1 MPALALS
8 RRLKKYRALMDAGEL
23 RDALERFIRRE
34 SGRPLRVE
42 HLAPLPGG
50 ASREMF
56 GFELRETDDDTPM
69 QMVLR
74 LDPPPGR
81 MQSDRGEEFRLL
93 QLTHESGVKVPRVH
107 WLGELSDGLGARFF
121 VMDRVGGEAI
131 ARRLLRDEHYE
142 VTRRA
147 LPGDLARELGRT
159 HAVNL
164 SDPRLATLRERA
176 PGGDDPR
183 RFARFEIDR
192 YRNLLDLADQGWP
205 RPALSFGERWL
216 RRNAPAASRIGLV
229 HGDFRIGNVMFDE
242 RGLTAV
248 IDWELSHIGDPLED
262 IGWMTVRAWRF
273 GEDDRPVGG
282 LCSREKLWDLY
293 GRETGVDVD
302 VNAALWWEIF
312 GNWKWTVICV
322 LQAASHK
329 AGRVLNVELAS
340 LGRRTAEVEWEL
352 IARIEDYDARST

>member
-1 MPALALS
+1 MAT
-8 RRLKKYRALMDAGEL
+8 DDL
-23 RDALERFIRRE
+23 RDALERFVRRE

-42 HLAPLPGG
+42 RLAPLAGG

-56 GFELRETDDDTPM
+56 GFDLRETDDETPR

-93 QLTHESGVKVPRVH
+93 QVTHESGVKVPRAH
-107 WLGELSDGLGARFF
+107 WLGEVADGLGARFL
-121 VMDRVGGEAI
+121 VMDRVRGEAI
-131 ARRLLRDEHYE
+131 ARRLLRDDHYE
-142 VTRRA
+142 ATRRT
-147 LPGDLARELGRT
+147 LPADLARELGRI
-159 HAVNL
+159 HAVDIH
-164 SDPRLATLRERA
+164 DPRLAALRERA
-176 PGGDDPR
+176 PVGDDPT
-183 RFARFEIDR
+183 RFARFEIER

-205 RPALSFGERWL
+205 RPALSFGQRWL
-216 RRNAPAASRIGLV
+216 RRHAPAASRIGLV

-262 IGWMTVRAWRF
+262 LGWMTVRAWRF
-273 GEDDRPVGG
+273 GRDDRPVGG
-282 LCSREKLWDLY
+282 LCSREELWALY
-293 GRETGVDVD
+293 ERESGVKVDVD
-302 VNAALWWEIF
+302 AVLWWEIF
-312 GNWKWTVICV
+312 GNWKWAVICV

-329 AGRVLNVELAS
+329 AGRVPNVELAS

-352 IARIEDYDARST
+352 IARIEDNNARTT